1 MIALVFRPPFPMKSV
16 FNLLIAALAAGA
28 GWYLH
33 PDVVK
38 WMDERKTANK
48 KAFEQSVDKAV
59 AERRKAGSGN
69 SGGDSPKRDISSAAS
84 ELAAS
89 LKKSQPEAAPTAS
102 PSAPP
107 SGQDTGAPGGA
118 TAAVPS
124 ADEIETRYPLPNFK
138 PIEEIT
144 KDWSSIPSRAFPRT
158 VKTLVAVTF
167 EGTNGKIQL
176 PEKSDALAIGMTQGM
191 LVLMRNREDPSKSL
205 VPLANTDLK
214 QSLTMLYDKFKAY
227 KTEEIMKQREH
238 ARQQKAR
245 ANGATPAEL
254 AAAGPRPHVD
264 DKGVVQAMLKSLK
277 AKEIKETTADRI
289 TSWGEVHIEE
299 VNGGTWWVGT
309 LQCTVDNAIFGPIP
323 TELLALIRDDKV
335 VKWLYSGSREE
346 VQ

>member
-1 MIALVFRPPFPMKSV
+1 MKIV
-16 FNLLIAALAAGA
+16 LNLLIAALAAGA
-28 GWYLH
+28 GWYFH

-38 WMDERKTANK
+38 WMAERKAADK
-48 KAFEQSVDKAV
+48 KAFQQSVDNAV
-59 AERRKAGSGN
+59 AERRKSGSGN
-69 SGGDSPKRDISSAAS
+69 SGGDSPKRDVSSAAS

-89 LKKSQPEAAPTAS
+89 LRKSQPETSPTA
-102 PSAPP
+102 PSSTPP
-107 SGQDTGAPGGA
+107 TGQGNGSPGG
-118 TAAVPS
+118 TAAAAPS
-124 ADEIETRYPLPNFK
+124 ADGLEARYPLPNFK

-158 VKTLVAVTF
+158 VKTLVPVSF
-167 EGTNGKIQL
+167 EGANGKIQL
-176 PEKSDALAIGMTQGM
+176 PENSDALAIGMTQGM

-227 KTEEIMKQREH
+227 KTEEVMKQREH

-264 DKGVVQAMLKSLK
+264 DKGVVPAMMKSLK
-277 AKEIKETTADRI
+277 AKEIKETTADRV

-299 VNGGTWWVGT
+299 VNGKTWWVGT
-309 LQCTVDNAIFGPIP
+309 VQCTVDNAIFGPIP